1 MSCGRFWHERAGLT
15 DIDGVEDEALAVNDV
30 VVSEVTDS
38 VITKMS
44 MSDVRVQWGGVRT
57 K

>member
-38 VITKMS
+38 VITRMR
-44 MSDVRVQWGGVRT
+44 MSDVRVQWGG
-57 K
+57 